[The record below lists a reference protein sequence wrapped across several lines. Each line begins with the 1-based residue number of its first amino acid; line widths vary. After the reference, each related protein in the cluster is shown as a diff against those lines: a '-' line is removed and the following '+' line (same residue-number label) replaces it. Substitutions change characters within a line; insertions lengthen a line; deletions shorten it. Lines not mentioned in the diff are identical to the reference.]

1 MISESIIKHGS
12 FFGKY
17 IAFRCPLCGCEF
29 TKSAT
34 NTWDLRVYPRTIG
47 GFEFEVNC
55 PECGLDFTQSVSKD
69 DLSD

>member
-55 PECGLDFTQSVSKD
+55 PECGLDFMQSVSKD
-69 DLSD
+69 DLTD